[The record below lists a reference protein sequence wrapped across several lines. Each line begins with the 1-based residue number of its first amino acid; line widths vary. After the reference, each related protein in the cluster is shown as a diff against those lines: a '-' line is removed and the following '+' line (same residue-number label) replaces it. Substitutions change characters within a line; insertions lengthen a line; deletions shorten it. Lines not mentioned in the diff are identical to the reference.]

1 MKSIKNLSLRFTSI
15 FFIILTFILLAGC
28 ASTTNTSKGSG
39 LAPAAAP
46 DLQSLPELTSV
57 PAFSLP
63 PEALPGI
70 PYSCKL
76 SDMPSSA
83 DLKKISVVSPKVY
96 KWQPEEYFMDV
107 YVYEKAT
114 EKYIACIKN
123 CYQQSIAKWQW
134 GNLGTVWAVW
144 AKDDAVYLLSPSDY
158 ILCNKNGMR
167 ILTGYLAETAFSK
180 ARLNLGTPGWQP
192 EGELCNFYL
201 YSKKEN
207 KFVAYIKD
215 CWRNSLWLGSKG
227 WGGYVKNAYQI
238 MDTNRQ
244 MYLIEASDYLICNEE
259 GYEYI
264 NGWLAKTDFDKLM
277 VSYGQLG
284 WQPQG
289 ETRDYY
295 LYSKKQKQ
303 IVTCIKDCWRTCF
316 YYGLKG
322 WDGNVKNAYRLITTD
337 GKQYLAES
345 SEYIIQEKIDDRL
358 IDAYSPDIKVSL
370 STNKLE
376 AGKKITV
383 SATGVKNKYLFIYG
397 FTEDKKYFSSLK
409 RLEGGESRKTSII
422 IPFTVD
428 KIAVGL
434 SNQADRWDFSCYESN
449 LINKTAKDGR
459 IFQIP
464 ASYEKANKYRKAAPD
479 QRVVDLVNDS
489 ELEGLRLT
497 NPDAYLDEII
507 KRINKMGFDDYGRV
521 TAIHDFIAN
530 LVCYDHDSVYEKYEY
545 TDENGVLKTA
555 EREKAKSE
563 AKTQYNEVL
572 QCRKTSCAGYSALFY
587 EMCCRADIVCEI
599 VGGYARGFLWK
610 PEDDVNK
617 SNHAWNAVM
626 LDGVWYL
633 IDNTWDAG
641 SETGGVRRVMCT
653 HNWLF
658 TPPEEFLPTHFP
670 TNSELQMIKKP
681 VSADAFK
688 NTTYSNPKL

>member
-158 ILCNKNGMR
+158 ILCNKDGMQ

-192 EGELCNFYL
+192 EGELCNLYL

-303 IVTCIKDCWRTCF
+303 IVTCIKDCWAQSF
-316 YYGLKG
+316 YTGLSG
-322 WDGNVKNAYRLITTD
+322 WNGNVKNAYRLITTD

-345 SEYIIQEKIDDRL
+345 SEYTVCNEQGYEYINGFQYKFDLINSNIFGTEISAKKGNVTVCENPVRELLYICKILSDCPSLNESYDDDSYLSDINSYFANFKNHEAVTFIKNNLVSFEKDDLQISRAVYSAGEQQLMSKESEVLPCGNEFSYKDFIELLGDFAKQSNFKKFFEAHKKYYEKHIIQNGFDAFEGVQKWNDGYLKQDAKIKYKICMHRGEWCDVNYNNQSSEMIINLATRAENDSIGLAHELSHPIVNPVVEKLYGSVLRPFMDSYFIKNLNTTATYYYPDALSYWCDTFARAAAG
-358 IDAYSPDIKVSL
+358 AYSNSRGSDIKGYCNSQ
-370 STNKLE
+370 SE
-376 AGKKITV
+376 I
-383 SATGVKNKYLFIYG
+383 G
-397 FTEDKKYFSSLK
+397 FTAVPELTEKLIEISS
-409 RLEGGESRKTSII
+409 
-422 IPFTVD
+422 F
-428 KIAVGL
+428 
-434 SNQADRWDFSCYESN
+434 
-449 LINKTAKDGR
+449 
-459 IFQIP
+459 
-464 ASYEKANKYRKAAPD
+464 
-479 QRVVDLVNDS
+479 
-489 ELEGLRLT
+489 
-497 NPDAYLDEII
+497 
-507 KRINKMGFDDYGRV
+507 
-521 TAIHDFIAN
+521 
-530 LVCYDHDSVYEKYEY
+530 KYE
-545 TDENGVLKTA
+545 TFDELYSPIFNFLK
-555 EREKAKSE
+555 
-563 AKTQYNEVL
+563 
-572 QCRKTSCAGYSALFY
+572 GYL
-587 EMCCRADIVCEI
+587 V
-599 VGGYARGFLWK
+599 K
-610 PEDDVNK
+610 
-617 SNHAWNAVM
+617 
-626 LDGVWYL
+626 
-633 IDNTWDAG
+633 
-641 SETGGVRRVMCT
+641 
-653 HNWLF
+653 
-658 TPPEEFLPTHFP
+658 
-670 TNSELQMIKKP
+670 
-681 VSADAFK
+681 
-688 NTTYSNPKL
+688 